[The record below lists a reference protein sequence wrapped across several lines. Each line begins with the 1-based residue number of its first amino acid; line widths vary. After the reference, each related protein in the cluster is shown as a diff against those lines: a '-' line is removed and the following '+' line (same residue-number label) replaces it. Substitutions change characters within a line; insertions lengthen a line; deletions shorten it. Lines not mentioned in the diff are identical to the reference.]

1 MHKGLDR
8 RSQRLRATVATLTPG
23 GQRRYPPGLRSEIAD
38 YARAR
43 MRAGDVFLFV
53 GRTRRRAKVLWYDG
67 TGLCLLGKR
76 LDQGR
81 FASPWVQGK
90 NELELT
96 MSELAL
102 LLEGCEVVGRIP
114 LSPPAVDAAKAGR
127 VLRAS
132 FC

>member
-1 MHKGLDR
+1 MIGPGRRTRVFAYATPCDMRKSYNSLSGLVM
-8 RSQRLRATVATLTPG
+8 AMGHEVV
-23 GQRRYPPGLRSEIAD
+23 
-38 YARAR
+38 
-43 MRAGDVFLFV
+43 AGDVFLFV

-67 TGLCLLGKR
+67 TGLCLLSKR

-90 NELELT
+90 DELELT